1 VPVTT
6 SPVTGFGLRLLEQ
19 LGPGPVAFSPRR
31 VHACLA
37 TLREGAAGE
46 TRAALDDVLGEDGPA
61 LTVGDPAIRLALAQ
75 ALWLDP
81 RYRLVPAFAAAA
93 ARRGVGCHTLDFAD
107 PAAPAAVNAWAA
119 ERTEGM
125 VGQVVESFNPDE
137 VMALADAAFFEGS
150 WTRPFERALTAP
162 APFTTAAGGTVLGPT
177 MHGGAAGYFEDDAV
191 QAVRVDYGAGEL
203 AFVAVI
209 AREGLAAPAP
219 AGARWAAITGRMRQR
234 PGRLALPRL
243 KLSAGLELQP
253 ALSAL
258 GLAPLF
264 RSGGDFDGMYDGP
277 APAKGAGR
285 VLHEARVDL
294 DEEGTRAAA
303 VTVVTMRATGMPLDP
318 PEPFDLRLDRPFLW
332 AIEHRESGTL
342 LFLGRVTDPSEPE
355 ERA

>member
-1 VPVTT
+1 MPVAAN
-6 SPVTGFGLRLLEQ
+6 SVTGFGLRLLEQ
-19 LGPGPVAFSPRR
+19 LGPGPVVFSPLS

-37 TLREGAAGE
+37 TLRQGAAGE
-46 TRAALDDVLGEDGPA
+46 TRAALDAVLGEDGPELA
-61 LTVGDPAIRLALAQ
+61 VEDPALRLALAQ

-81 RYRLVPAFAAAA
+81 DYRLTPEFAEAA
-93 ARRGVGCHTLDFAD
+93 ARRGVDCRTLVFAD

-125 VGQVVESFNPDE
+125 IDHVVESFTPDE
-137 VMALADAAFFEGS
+137 VLALADAAFFDGAWS
-150 WTRPFERALTAP
+150 RPFERELTAP
-162 APFTTAAGGTVLGPT
+162 APFTRPDGSSVLVPT
-177 MHGGAAGYFEDDAV
+177 MHGGAQGHFEDDEL
-191 QAVRVDYGAGEL
+191 QAVRLDYGAGGL

-209 AREGLAAPAP
+209 ARAGLATPDLDE
-219 AGARWAAITGRMRQR
+219 ARWAEVVRALRPR

-243 KLSAGLELQP
+243 QLGAGLELEP

-264 RSGGDFDGMYDGP
+264 RTGGDFDGMYEGP

-294 DEEGTRAAA
+294 DERGTRAAA

-342 LFLGRVTDPSEPE
+342 VFLGRVTDPSKT
-355 ERA
+355 